1 MGGVCVC
8 CAARPKEEE
17 KPQAEQHE
25 EPQFFDC
32 IENVDDE
39 IRGVVYNTQLVSS
52 LGPYPRSPR
61 KEPRVLKKPSL
72 EDSYKRVEL
81 GKEGGILPCCSNRA
95 TKEGMSSNPT
105 LVHIV
110 EHVRE
115 AWEARMVE
123 HTSSHLEE
131 EFPEITEWTKAPV
144 VERML
149 RAAGGK
155 QEEATDLLI
164 KAIDCRV
171 RDRELFTSLRCNVLF
186 DIRVIGRDVQQRP
199 TIYFCFGSQKGS
211 LRDII
216 PQTLLAYEVAAR
228 ITEPDG
234 QFVLIADMHNFTL
247 SKNLEF
253 SAMRYFC
260 DVVGSVYAERLH
272 FSLIVDFSYVAQT
285 MWSLAKSRMS
295 EVTRNKLCFAGKTKA
310 QKIVRERFQ
319 GTTCEWILSSF
330 EINRD
335 QSCSDEDRHLHAQ
348 RTSICDVPLGP

>member
-1 MGGVCVC
+1 
-8 CAARPKEEE
+8 
-17 KPQAEQHE
+17 
-25 EPQFFDC
+25 
-32 IENVDDE
+32 
-39 IRGVVYNTQLVSS
+39 
-52 LGPYPRSPR
+52 
-61 KEPRVLKKPSL
+61 
-72 EDSYKRVEL
+72 
-81 GKEGGILPCCSNRA
+81 
-95 TKEGMSSNPT
+95 
-105 LVHIV
+105 
-110 EHVRE
+110 
-115 AWEARMVE
+115 
-123 HTSSHLEE
+123 
-131 EFPEITEWTKAPV
+131 
-144 VERML
+144 ML